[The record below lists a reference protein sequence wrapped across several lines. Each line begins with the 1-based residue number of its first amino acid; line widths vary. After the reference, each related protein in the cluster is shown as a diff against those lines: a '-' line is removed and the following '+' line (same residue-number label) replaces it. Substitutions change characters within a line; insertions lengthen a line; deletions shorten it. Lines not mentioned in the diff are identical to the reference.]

1 MFHRSS
7 SIGLFILSLS
17 LGSIAQTL
25 EYSPLGAAVK
35 PGEHPHLPTSLQ
47 SQLPKDA
54 VPQLDAKTHMNVS
67 GEEVV
72 VYSLEEHDMDSHI
85 AVFREGKLSNDFS
98 LTALS
103 NPKDPVEIDDRYV
116 FFSFLEVPTQTSSA
130 VVFSFHNYGDGA
142 GTVLVVIAPSGEM
155 YKVAFSFGGQQTQL
169 KYSAKTYTAELW
181 DASGEGGCVWC
192 EQPYDV
198 SRLQWKYGK
207 LVTVSKFRARHKLA
221 PSPMSDRPILLIKP
235 PSPHVFSVQH

>member
-1 MFHRSS
+1 MFLRSA
-7 SIGLFILSLS
+7 SIGLLLLSLS
-17 LGSIAQTL
+17 LGSNAQTL
-25 EYSPLGAAVK
+25 EYSPMGAVIK
-35 PGEHPHLPTSLQ
+35 PGEHPHLPLSIQ

-98 LTALS
+98 LTALT
-103 NPKDPVEIDDRYV
+103 NPKDPVEIDDHYV
-116 FFSFLEVPTQTSSA
+116 FFSFLEVPTQSSTA
-130 VVFSFHNYGDGA
+130 DVFSFHNYGDGA
-142 GTVLVVIAPSGEM
+142 GTVLVVIAPSGEK
-155 YKVAFSFGGQQTQL
+155 YEVAFSFGGQQSQL

-181 DASGEGGCVWC
+181 DATGEGDCVWC

-198 SRLQWKYGK
+198 SRMQWKYGK
-207 LVTVSKFRARHKLA
+207 LVTVSKFRSRHKLA

-235 PSPHVFSVQH
+235 RSSHGASVQH